1 MESIMAKKPKKTYVV
16 VTRKNSSSK
25 EFVDTSS
32 EFTGTE
38 PAQAASKAARR
49 GLKQIF
55 LREKGVTDRVR
66 EYKGTIQTK
75 TLTADTPFKK
85 KGEKV
90 QVGKAKYIG
99 VIKLK

>member
-1 MESIMAKKPKKTYVV
+1 MAKKAKKTYVV
-16 VTRKNSSSK
+16 VVRENPSGNK
-25 EFVDTSS
+25 FVDTAS
-32 EFTGTE
+32 EFTGSE
-38 PAQAASKAARR
+38 PAQAAAKAARR

-66 EYKGTIQTK
+66 EYKGSIETK
-75 TLTADTPFKK
+75 TLKADTPFKK

-90 QVGKAKYIG
+90 QVGKAKYVQ

>member
-1 MESIMAKKPKKTYVV
+1 MAKKPKKTYVV
-16 VTRKNSSSK
+16 MARKNSSSK

-32 EFTGTE
+32 EFTATE
-38 PAQAASKAARR
+38 PLQAASKAARR
-49 GLKQIF
+49 GLKEIF

-66 EYKGTIQTK
+66 EYKGSIETK

>member
-1 MESIMAKKPKKTYVV
+1 MAKKPKKTYVV
-16 VTRKNSSSK
+16 VARKNSSSK

-90 QVGKAKYIG
+90 QIGKAKYIG

>member
-1 MESIMAKKPKKTYVV
+1 MELNMAKKPKKTYVV
-16 VTRKNSSSK
+16 VARKNSSSK
-25 EFVDTSS
+25 DFVDTAS

-38 PAQAASKAARR
+38 PSQAAAKAARR

-66 EYKGTIQTK
+66 EYKGSIETK
-75 TLTADTPFKK
+75 TLKADTPFKK

-90 QVGKAKYIG
+90 QVGKAKYVG
-99 VIKLK
+99 VIKIK